1 MSKIAIIG
9 SGKVGTATGMGLMQL
24 GHQVMFYDI
33 DQKRVLELTRQGLNA
48 GDNLEHAIRQ
58 SNISFICVPTPYNE
72 GIDLRYLV
80 SAVKEIAGALMT
92 KWHLVV
98 VKSTVVPL
106 TTEKVVLPILEASRA
121 KFGLCM
127 NPEFLTE
134 IAATWTDDLRY
145 QRDFWAKERIVI
157 GELSKKSGDV
167 LGEIYKPLGAPIFR
181 TDLRTAEMLKY
192 ATNMMLAT
200 KISYWNELF
209 LVCKEL
215 GIDSQLVADIT
226 ALDARIGKYGT
237 VHGMAFGGKCLDK
250 DLSAFIKFAEKYHI
264 PRLLNTVWAINDYM
278 SREYGVRE

>member
-9 SGKVGTATGMGLMQL
+9 SGQVGTATGMGLMQM
-24 GHQVMFYDI
+24 GHQVIFYDI
-33 DQKRVLELTRQGLNA
+33 DQKRVGELTKQGLIA
-48 GDNLEHAIRQ
+48 SDNLEHAIRQ
-58 SNISFICVPTPYNE
+58 SDVSFICVPTPYNE
-72 GIDLRYLV
+72 GIDLRYV
-80 SAVKEIAGALMT
+80 VAAVKQIAKVLST

-98 VKSTVVPL
+98 VKSTVIPL
-106 TTEKVVLPILEASRA
+106 TTEKVLLPILEASGA

-134 IAATWTDDLRY
+134 IASTWTDDLRY

-157 GELSKKSGDV
+157 GELGKKSGDV
-167 LGEIYKPLGAPIFR
+167 LEEIYKPLGAPIFR

-215 GIDSQLVADIT
+215 GIDSQLVADVT
-226 ALDARIGKYGT
+226 ALDTRIGKYGT
-237 VHGMAFGGKCLDK
+237 VHGRAFGGKCLSK
-250 DLSAFIKFAEKYHI
+250 DLSAFVKFAEKYHV
-264 PRLLNTVWAINDYM
+264 PKLLNDVWAVNDYM
-278 SREYGVRE
+278 AREYGVRE